1 MHCRLGFADSP
12 SAGQVVIFRGW
23 KALNR
28 TKLDEILSE
37 RGVSDATAYDSS
49 GDDDCA
55 LRRCPADQPMVKPS
69 ADGEAG
75 MAYRYMDLVCNIAAA
90 LEVQPTAMWSSL
102 PSTT

>member
-55 LRRCPADQPMVKPS
+55 LRRCPADQPMVKAS
-69 ADGEAG
+69 ANGVAG
-75 MAYRYMDLVCNIAAA
+75 MAYRYIKSVCSIVAA
-90 LEVQPTAMWSSL
+90 LEVLTTAMWSSL
-102 PSTT
+102 PSAS